1 MKKLLITLVGFALIN
16 LVYAE
21 TISRIL
27 IYNGPGNGFDQ
38 CNGIVQD
45 RFGKVYAT
53 GVSWGGNTTKEDYAT
68 VKFSEDGDFVWAAR
82 FDGLGHNLDYAS
94 AIAIDLQGNIYV
106 TGWSRK
112 GSGLTS
118 EDYCTIKY
126 NPNGVQ
132 QWVKYY
138 DGNPNADCEYY
149 DHALAIFV
157 DDNSNVYVTGLSIN
171 SSNNEDYATVKYNT
185 NGVQQWVKRYNGPN
199 NKNDQAFSIY
209 VDRNGYVYVTGCS
222 QATNKGYDYLTIK
235 YSPSG
240 NQLWTA
246 RYDAASKD
254 DVARS
259 LTVDNYGNV
268 FITGSSGGSTSKLD
282 YATIK
287 YNSSGQQQWLKRY
300 NGTANDTDIARS
312 IDLDVYGMPYITGM
326 SRNTNTN
333 YDYCTIKYSS
343 SSGNQEWKKVYSGGS
358 VNMNVSDKAWKL
370 KIVNRGCAS
379 GPQGDIPCWIV
390 DCYVTGQSDGPTGY
404 DFVTVHYTETGEQ
417 LWANRYNGSGTSM
430 DAAYDISVRSGY
442 PIMYSGG
449 VINNNYGIIGITDS
463 RTPRDLGSDGI
474 SVNYPNPFNPETKIS
489 FNLAGKSFVRLV
501 VYDVLGRQVKELVNR
516 EIEQGL
522 HDITWNAAGS
532 TSGVYFYKIETAFG
546 NETKKM
552 VLIR

>member
-1 MKKLLITLVGFALIN
+1 
-16 LVYAE
+16 
-21 TISRIL
+21 
-27 IYNGPGNGFDQ
+27 
-38 CNGIVQD
+38 
-45 RFGKVYAT
+45 
-53 GVSWGGNTTKEDYAT
+53 
-68 VKFSEDGDFVWAAR
+68 
-82 FDGLGHNLDYAS
+82 
-94 AIAIDLQGNIYV
+94 
-106 TGWSRK
+106 
-112 GSGLTS
+112 
-118 EDYCTIKY
+118 
-126 NPNGVQ
+126 
-132 QWVKYY
+132 
-138 DGNPNADCEYY
+138 
-149 DHALAIFV
+149 
-157 DDNSNVYVTGLSIN
+157 
-171 SSNNEDYATVKYNT
+171 
-185 NGVQQWVKRYNGPN
+185 
-199 NKNDQAFSIY
+199 
-209 VDRNGYVYVTGCS
+209 
-222 QATNKGYDYLTIK
+222 
-235 YSPSG
+235 
-240 NQLWTA
+240 
-246 RYDAASKD
+246 
-254 DVARS
+254 
-259 LTVDNYGNV
+259 
-268 FITGSSGGSTSKLD
+268 
-282 YATIK
+282 
-287 YNSSGQQQWLKRY
+287 
-300 NGTANDTDIARS
+300 
-312 IDLDVYGMPYITGM
+312 
-326 SRNTNTN
+326 
-333 YDYCTIKYSS
+333 
-343 SSGNQEWKKVYSGGS
+343 
-358 VNMNVSDKAWKL
+358 MNVSDKAWKL